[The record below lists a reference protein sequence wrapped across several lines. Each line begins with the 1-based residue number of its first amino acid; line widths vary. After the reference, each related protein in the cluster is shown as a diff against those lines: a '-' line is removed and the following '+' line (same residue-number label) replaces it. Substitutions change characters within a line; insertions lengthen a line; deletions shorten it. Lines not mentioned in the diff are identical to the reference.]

1 MSDEAGERVG
11 RGVVFALI
19 VVPLGVAAW
28 LILRD
33 WRVLAPLICGFCVP
47 FGAIA
52 LYRRGAGGAIGT
64 RGGVA
69 IAAISFG
76 TLLLSTPAGLLL
88 DAELGRTSSL
98 TPIIAAFV
106 LSLVFC
112 AVALTGLITGMFRRA
127 R

>member
-1 MSDEAGERVG
+1 V
-11 RGVVFALI
+11 
-19 VVPLGVAAW
+19 VVPLGIAAW

-76 TLLLSTPAGLLL
+76 ALALSTPAGLLL
-88 DAELGRTSSL
+88 DALLSRASDPTSV
-98 TPIIAAFV
+98 IAGAV
-106 LSLVFC
+106 LALFFC

-127 R
+127 P